1 MVIHC
6 RQATISD
13 FCELTHKRQRWRR
26 DKEVKQCTEN
36 SPIVK
41 RQERDIVRKD
51 RETTISNEEP
61 PKTDEE
67 QLKKMREQNF
77 R

>member
-1 MVIHC
+1 
-6 RQATISD
+6 
-13 FCELTHKRQRWRR
+13 
-26 DKEVKQCTEN
+26 
-36 SPIVK
+36 
-41 RQERDIVRKD
+41 VRKD

-77 R
+77 